1 MNLNLKEHAIAS
13 IIAGIVGIIF
23 VYAFIALG
31 VYEAATGSVI
41 RLYASQIGFNLVL
54 GAIFGAL
61 YVKFQNQILGKGI
74 SKGLVFDLLLWAIHG
89 IYPAIF
95 YLTIV
100 SPPWVSWALGWMI
113 GGFVVRVLGYG
124 AVLGVLYKK

>member
-41 RLYASQIGFNLVL
+41 RLYASQIGFNLIW

-61 YVKFQNQILGKGI
+61 YVKFQNQIPGKGI

>member
-1 MNLNLKEHAIAS
+1 MNLNLKERAIAG
-13 IIAGIVGIIF
+13 IIAGIVGIFF

-41 RLYASQIGFNLVL
+41 RWYASQIGFNLVW

-61 YVKFQNQILGKGI
+61 YVKFQNQIPGKGI
-74 SKGLVFDLLLWAIHG
+74 SKGLVFGLLLWAIHG

-95 YLTIV
+95 HLTIV

-113 GGFVVRVLGYG
+113 GSFVVRVLGYG
-124 AVLGVLYKK
+124 LVLGVLYKK